1 MSSKGGSFEALT
13 VDAMRNFAT
22 SQSAILA
29 KYSDLLARFGKG
41 QVEVNAFN
49 ESAMKLAF
57 EGGARSVQDA
67 LKFSGAYAEFL
78 SSLTRGAGESGRGK
92 DKSRSRARTTR
103 TKKPSKATT

>member
-1 MSSKGGSFEALT
+1 
-13 VDAMRNFAT
+13 MRDFAT
-22 SQSAILA
+22 NQSAILA

-49 ESAMKLAF
+49 EAAMKLAF

-78 SSLTRGAGESGRGK
+78 SSLTHGAGQSGRVK
-92 DKSRSRARTTR
+92 SKSRSRARTT
-103 TKKPSKATT
+103 KKASKATT